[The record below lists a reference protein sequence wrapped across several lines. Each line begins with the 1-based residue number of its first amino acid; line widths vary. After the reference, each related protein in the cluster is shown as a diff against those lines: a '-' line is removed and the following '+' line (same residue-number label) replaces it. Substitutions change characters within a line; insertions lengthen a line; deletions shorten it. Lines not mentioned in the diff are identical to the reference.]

1 LASVDKS
8 KSVNKMLNTGNKN
21 RRVKE
26 DSGERAKSFKL
37 SIFFLIIIFV
47 SLLLSTLIYLLDLN
61 TYSRIKE
68 FIAIEKS
75 VRDELL
81 AMKSSSVTLAVSFE
95 GHFDYL
101 TSQDVLFRSSKAGN
115 REAAFNIPN
124 RTL

>member
-1 LASVDKS
+1 
-8 KSVNKMLNTGNKN
+8 M
-21 RRVKE
+21 KE

-95 GHFDYL
+95 GHPD
-101 TSQDVLFRSSKAGN
+101 
-115 REAAFNIPN
+115 
-124 RTL
+124 